1 MTTATPVGIRTGP
14 TGTPPL
20 TLGWDV
26 LQWTADYLLQ
36 PDGPESGEAWRFTPE
51 QARFVLWWYAIDQRG
66 RFIYRGGMFRR
77 MKGHGKDPLAAAL
90 CCVEFIGPCRFGGFD
105 RHGNPIAD
113 SHSAAWI
120 QVAAVSKDQTRN
132 TMTLFPGMLS
142 RKAIQEYRIDLGKEI
157 IYADEGRKRIEAVTS
172 SPRALEGGR
181 ATFVIKNESHHWI
194 ESNEGLQMSSVIA
207 RNAAKSRDG
216 SSRVLAISNAHAP
229 GEGSDAEMDYE
240 AFRLGAPDF
249 LYDSVEAD
257 ESVRLDDDAG
267 LKEALLW
274 CRGDS
279 HWLDVDRLIAEI
291 QDPRTGASTAR
302 RFYLNQL
309 AASED
314 RAFDRDRWAQLAKPL
329 YKAEPGALIVVGFDG
344 SVSNDHTAL
353 IATEVATGHQWVAG
367 YWEPRL
373 IDGEFRIPI
382 GEVNAAVADLFD
394 RYDVWRLNC
403 DPYYWREQIDAWAGR
418 WNTQDKKPIVSW
430 DTTRLKQ
437 TAVALLTYHNAIMA
451 REVTH
456 DGDEKFTAC
465 IQNAYR
471 QEQYFVDDNGEKM
484 WTIRKERQ
492 DSPLKIDAAMAGML
506 SWEAR
511 SAAVAAG
518 MLDKSEYAGV
528 YFA

>member
-1 MTTATPVGIRTGP
+1 LTLAIPGIRTGP
-14 TGTPPL
+14 TGKPDL
-20 TLGWDV
+20 TLGWEV

-36 PDGPESGEAWRFTPE
+36 PDGPEAGEPWRFTPE
-51 QARFVLWWYAIDQRG
+51 QARFVLFWYAVSPQG
-66 RFIYRGGMFRR
+66 RFVYRSGMFRR

-90 CCVEFIGPCRFGGFD
+90 CCVEFVGPCRFGGFQ
-105 RHGNPIAD
+105 RGELFAEP
-113 SHSAAWI
+113 HSAAWV

-157 IYADEGRKRIEAVTS
+157 IYAHEGRNRIEAVTS

-229 GEGSDAEMDYE
+229 GEGSDAELDYE
-240 AFRLGAPDF
+240 AFRLGSPDF
-249 LYDSVEAD
+249 LYDSLEASED
-257 ESVRLDDDAG
+257 VRLDDTDA

-314 RAFDRDRWAQLAKPL
+314 RAFDRERWEQQKREGYKVAAHAQ
-329 YKAEPGALIVVGFDG
+329 IVAGFDG

-353 IATEVATGHQWVAG
+353 IATEIATGHQWVAG

-382 GEVNAAVADLFD
+382 GEVNATVNDLFE

-418 WNTQDKKPIVSW
+418 WNNQDHKPVVSW

-456 DGDEKFTAC
+456 DGDPRFTAC

-518 MLDKSEYAGV
+518 VLDHKTVGFTWV
-528 YFA
+528 